1 MICGCILVGGL
12 PPSVCAQ
19 ELQEEFTRRLAS
31 ADRTVVSLKV
41 STPTQRLRCTTEEVP
56 SLYTACVAG

>member
-1 MICGCILVGGL
+1 MICGGNMVGGL

-31 ADRTVVSLKV
+31 ADRTVASLKV
-41 STPTQRLRCTTEEVP
+41 STPTQCLRCMAGEVP
-56 SLYTACVAG
+56 SLHTACVTS

>member
-1 MICGCILVGGL
+1 MVCVCMLVGGL

-31 ADRTVVSLKV
+31 ADRTVASLKV
-41 STPTQRLRCTTEEVP
+41 STPTQRLRCTTEAVP
-56 SLYTACVAG
+56 CLHTACVAA